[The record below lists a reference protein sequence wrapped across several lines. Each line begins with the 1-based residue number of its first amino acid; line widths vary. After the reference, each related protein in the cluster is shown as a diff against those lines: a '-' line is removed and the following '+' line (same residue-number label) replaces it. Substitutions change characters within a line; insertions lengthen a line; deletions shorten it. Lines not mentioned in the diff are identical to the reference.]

1 MTPGSRYKGK
11 TPSLPGQRWNQSPH
25 SRSVPLESSGMDLPA
40 WKPAHPCSWACLPPR
55 GTQVSHTDITFC
67 AQVEAGWAAVWAWPR
82 LGIRGLVI
90 FRGQR
95 LSFQDP
101 LSSFSRWDL
110 LPLDTGAN

>member
-1 MTPGSRYKGK
+1 MGPF
-11 TPSLPGQRWNQSPH
+11 
-25 SRSVPLESSGMDLPA
+25 
-40 WKPAHPCSWACLPPR
+40 WAEW
-55 GTQVSHTDITFC
+55 
-67 AQVEAGWAAVWAWPR
+67 EAGWAAVWAWPG

-90 FRGQR
+90 FRRQR